1 MFLKTWVVHKGVN
14 KGAFVKWI
22 VEAHELQQQVG
33 PSHLAQEC
41 LGSAVCLQLSCHFS
55 GGVSSAL
62 IWVLPG
68 SCGIY
73 QRTPLLLWFWGQ
85 HLLTVKQFPLGH
97 GNLAGGL
104 SADCTPGAG
113 SSCQAFLPT
122 PRDTVSPEWN
132 TSGCEYWKMKWCAF
146 WGFSHLGK
154 KLGWKVKHCIIF
166 LWWLQTVSVGV

>member
-1 MFLKTWVVHKGVN
+1 MNCRGSWIAVAGWPKPSSTGMPGKRGLSAAFLSLFWRCL
-14 KGAFVKWI
+14 
-22 VEAHELQQQVG
+22 LQLWSG
-33 PSHLAQEC
+33 SC
-41 LGSAVCLQLSCHFS
+41 LGHVEFTRDPPPSAV
-55 GGVSSAL
+55 V
-62 IWVLPG
+62 
-68 SCGIY
+68 
-73 QRTPLLLWFWGQ
+73 WGQ

-104 SADCTPGAG
+104 FAGCTPGAG

-122 PRDTVSPEWN
+122 PRGTVSPEWN

-154 KLGWKVKHCIIF
+154 KWGWKVKHCIIF